1 MPSLYAKVFMGNNN
15 FTIKIADI
23 PIAISAI
30 YAETQKL
37 CDAYRTEE
45 QSVFS
50 VSISEEDIELERRK
64 SRQEALLEG
73 SPVIPW
79 KDDYLETLA
88 VYRKIASGL
97 LAYDRL
103 LFHGSAIAVDGEGY
117 LFTAKS
123 GTGKSTHT
131 RLWREFFGDRAVMVN
146 DDKPILKITENGV
159 FVCGTPWDGKH
170 HLSSNII
177 VPLKAVCILSRDVEN
192 HIEAVSVQEAYPMLL
207 QQSFRPPQAEK
218 LMKTM
223 ELVRQLTE
231 KVKLYSL
238 GCNMELEAA
247 RVSYEGC
254 NEYNV

>member
-1 MPSLYAKVFMGNNN
+1 MKMNN
-15 FTIKIADI
+15 FTIKITDI
-23 PIAISAI
+23 SIAVSTI
-30 YAETQKL
+30 YSETKQL

-45 QSVFS
+45 QAIFS
-50 VSISEEDIELERRK
+50 VSVSEEEIELERRK

-73 SPVIPW
+73 APVIKW

-88 VYRKIASGL
+88 VYRKIAVGL
-97 LAYDRL
+97 LAHDRL

-146 DDKPILKITENGV
+146 DDKPILKITEEGV

-170 HLSSNII
+170 HLSSNTI
-177 VPLKAVCILSRDVEN
+177 VPLKAVCILNRDVEN
-192 HIEAVSVQEAYPMLL
+192 HIEAVSVQEAYPILL
-207 QQSFRPPQAEK
+207 QQSFRPPGAEK
-218 LMKTM
+218 MLKTM
-223 ELVRQLTE
+223 ELVRQLAE

-247 RVSYEGC
+247 KVSYEAMK
-254 NEYNV
+254 

>member
-1 MPSLYAKVFMGNNN
+1 MKTNN
-15 FTIKIADI
+15 FTIEIADI
-23 PIAISAI
+23 PIAVSTI
-30 YAETQKL
+30 YSETKRL
-37 CDAYRTEE
+37 CDGYRTDE
-45 QSVFS
+45 QAFFS
-50 VSISEEDIELERRK
+50 VSVSQEDIELERRK

-88 VYRKIASGL
+88 VYRKIAAGL
-97 LAYDRL
+97 LAHDRL

-146 DDKPILKITENGV
+146 DDKPILKIMEEGV

-170 HLSSNII
+170 HLSSNTI
-177 VPLKAVCILSRDVEN
+177 VPLKAICILSRDVEN
-192 HIEAVSVQEAYPMLL
+192 HIEAVSAQEAYPMLL
-207 QQSFRPPQAEK
+207 QQSFRPPEAEK

-223 ELVRQLTE
+223 ELVRQLAE
-231 KVKLYSL
+231 QVNLYSL

-247 RVSYEGC
+247 RVAYGGMQ

>member
-1 MPSLYAKVFMGNNN
+1 MKTNN
-15 FTIKIADI
+15 FIIKISDI
-23 PIAISAI
+23 PIIISAI
-30 YAETQKL
+30 YSETEKL

-45 QSVFS
+45 QAFFS
-50 VSISEEDIELERRK
+50 VSVSEEDIELERRK

-73 SPVIPW
+73 TPVMQW

-88 VYRKIASGL
+88 VYRKIATGL
-97 LAYDRL
+97 LEYDRL

-131 RLWREFFGDRAVMVN
+131 RLWREVFGDRAVMVN

-170 HLSSNII
+170 HLSCNTI
-177 VPLKAVCILSRDVEN
+177 VPLKAVCILRRDVEN
-192 HIEAVSVQEAYPMLL
+192 HIETVSVQEAYPMLL
-207 QQSFRPPQAEK
+207 QQSFRPPEAEK
-218 LMKTM
+218 MLKTM
-223 ELVRQLTE
+223 KLVRQLTE

-247 RVSYEGC
+247 KVSYEGMQ
-254 NEYNV
+254 